1 MNRSLPQSLYFDSR
15 RGSYRYR
22 RAADG
27 MRFQF
32 GKDRLKAVG
41 AAKQL
46 NPTFMEGADLLARLK
61 AWRWVGYDSVAWL
74 LPMHQEWWGC
84 RKVLLLYRGRRGEAS
99 CHLSV
104 KSR

>member
-46 NPTFMEGADLLARLK
+46 NPTFMEGAD
-61 AWRWVGYDSVAWL
+61 
-74 LPMHQEWWGC
+74 
-84 RKVLLLYRGRRGEAS
+84 
-99 CHLSV
+99 
-104 KSR
+104 